1 VENSKYTGIQEEPW
15 AMAWF
20 PYTQV
25 DDIEAMHVEVRTA
38 GPPLAALPAVRAA
51 VAQIAPDLALLQPRT
66 QQAEFDRSISNQ
78 ILLARISLSF
88 GVLAVI
94 LVTIGLYGT
103 ISYGVKRRTAEV
115 GIRVALGAAR
125 GRVVWMILRG
135 GIALCLIGLAIGI
148 PLVFVSSRLLAS
160 LLYGVTA
167 IDPISIAGAAL
178 GILTV
183 GAIAAY
189 IPARRAASID
199 PMRALHYE

>member
-1 VENSKYTGIQEEPW
+1 
-15 AMAWF
+15 
-20 PYTQV
+20 
-25 DDIEAMHVEVRTA
+25 
-38 GPPLAALPAVRAA
+38 